1 MLPLNSSAAEMLKV
15 PTGVTESPG
24 SRTSGED
31 DQGQQQQQQQQTP
44 RHRGGSAQDLLQGRE
59 QDRTEN
65 PSLQLCGEGVARNLP
80 PSDEEERVPG
90 DGGASSFP
98 EESTDISRVELGL
111 MGLPDG
117 TENCHTGIVAAP
129 GNDREYP
136 DNQEAGDVAYDHKEA
151 ICLDLSR
158 AAGVTAVPLRG
169 AGTPTA
175 SSSDC
180 RKETGRETVTQI
192 GGTSMDTGT
201 VPTTR
206 DNIMDMSVRGQED
219 IRRFSAAVAATA
231 ADSTTLAPSDAGLLP
246 RRKAPITPAV
256 RYLMEAMCL
265 DLVACGE
272 CFVPHFRARHTLVR
286 FCGFTPPEVREG
298 LDKQTR
304 RFMEGEDVCDAV
316 DGNVTGGEAYGRGIG
331 LPGIVWATARATLV
345 ELSTLTSD
353 ASFDCGGVR
362 LAQAGKIFQ
371 TALAIPIYFA
381 TNPANTSST
390 LWGQQQQLMGVV
402 VIYFRG
408 PKNASSASALV
419 RYASAVAKSAGPI
432 SELMV
437 HRARFVVGR
446 SHRIKRN
453 WRVLIIGLRF
463 AMLMLVRY
471 RQRTGKAVT
480 PLTKSV
486 DDAASQSLGGGYD
499 GTATTSTPRFSF
511 TRGTT
516 RPSAVEMSASRRA
529 HRVETS
535 ERAVMVVGQSK
546 EELTKAWVHQ
556 YLAKAKGGPV
566 NLPARASPR
575 DGFFTW
581 FGTFAAIGSLQ
592 LIYDRINQSSLWETQ
607 NDMFV
612 LSGSFGALATLVF
625 AMPGAPLSQPRIVII
640 AHT

>member
-1 MLPLNSSAAEMLKV
+1 M
-15 PTGVTESPG
+15 
-24 SRTSGED
+24 
-31 DQGQQQQQQQQTP
+31 
-44 RHRGGSAQDLLQGRE
+44 
-59 QDRTEN
+59 
-65 PSLQLCGEGVARNLP
+65 
-80 PSDEEERVPG
+80 
-90 DGGASSFP
+90 
-98 EESTDISRVELGL
+98 
-111 MGLPDG
+111 
-117 TENCHTGIVAAP
+117 ENCHAGIVAAL
-129 GNDREYP
+129 GTEREDP
-136 DNQEAGDVAYDHKEA
+136 DSQEAGDVAYDHKEA

-158 AAGVTAVPLRG
+158 AAGVAAVPLRG

-175 SSSDC
+175 SSSDW
-180 RKETGRETVTQI
+180 RNETVRETVTQA
-192 GGTSMDTGT
+192 GGTRMDTSSNNNDVGA

-219 IRRFSAAVAATA
+219 IKRFSAAVAATA
-231 ADSTTLAPSDAGLLP
+231 ADSTTLAPSSAGLLP

-256 RYLMEAMCL
+256 RYLMEAMCV

-286 FCGFTPPEVREG
+286 FCGFIPPEVREG

-304 RFMEGEDVCDAV
+304 RFMGGEDVCDAV

-331 LPGIVWATARATLV
+331 LPGIAWATARATLV

-381 TNPANTSST
+381 TNPTNTGST

-471 RQRTGKAVT
+471 RQRTGKAAT

-516 RPSAVEMSASRRA
+516 RPSAGEMSASRRT

-535 ERAVMVVGQSK
+535 ERAVMVVGQVQDRTKQTILPSK

-607 NDMFV
+607 MVVVSIFEEGQAV
-612 LSGSFGALATLVF
+612 WLQKSVSVASVILGMSLTGSVHPPAGALCLVLLSAYNDGATWERMLLLVVSV
-625 AMPGAPLSQPRIVII
+625 AMGLGMHLLVGICINNISPRRGYP
-640 AHT
+640 AFW

>member
-1 MLPLNSSAAEMLKV
+1 
-15 PTGVTESPG
+15 
-24 SRTSGED
+24 
-31 DQGQQQQQQQQTP
+31 
-44 RHRGGSAQDLLQGRE
+44 
-59 QDRTEN
+59 
-65 PSLQLCGEGVARNLP
+65 
-80 PSDEEERVPG
+80 
-90 DGGASSFP
+90 
-98 EESTDISRVELGL
+98 
-111 MGLPDG
+111 
-117 TENCHTGIVAAP
+117 
-129 GNDREYP
+129 
-136 DNQEAGDVAYDHKEA
+136 
-151 ICLDLSR
+151 
-158 AAGVTAVPLRG
+158 
-169 AGTPTA
+169 
-175 SSSDC
+175 
-180 RKETGRETVTQI
+180 
-192 GGTSMDTGT
+192 
-201 VPTTR
+201 
-206 DNIMDMSVRGQED
+206 MSVRGQED
-219 IRRFSAAVAATA
+219 IKRFSAAVAATA
-231 ADSTTLAPSDAGLLP
+231 ADNTTLAPSDGGLLP
-246 RRKAPITPAV
+246 CRKAPITPAV
-256 RYLMEAMCL
+256 RYLMEAICI

-286 FCGFTPPEVREG
+286 FCGFIPPEVREG

-331 LPGIVWATARATLV
+331 LPGIAWATARAALV

-371 TALAIPIYFA
+371 TALAIPIYFGI
-381 TNPANTSST
+381 NPTNTSST
-390 LWGQQQQLMGVV
+390 LWGQQQHLMGVV

-437 HRARFVVGR
+437 HRARFVVAR

-453 WRVLIIGLRF
+453 WRVLLIGLRF

-471 RQRTGKAVT
+471 RQRTGKAIT
-480 PLTKSV
+480 PLAKSV
-486 DDAASQSLGGGYD
+486 DDAESQSLGGGYD
-499 GTATTSTPRFSF
+499 GTATTSTQGFSF

-516 RPSAVEMSASRRA
+516 RPSAVEMSASRRT

-556 YLAKAKGGPV
+556 YLAKATGGPV

-592 LIYDRINQSSLWETQ
+592 LIYDRINQSYLWET
-607 NDMFV
+607 
-612 LSGSFGALATLVF
+612 
-625 AMPGAPLSQPRIVII
+625 
-640 AHT
+640 

>member
-1 MLPLNSSAAEMLKV
+1 MLPLNSSAAEMLEV
-15 PTGVTESPG
+15 PPGVTESPG
-24 SRTSGED
+24 SWTSGED
-31 DQGQQQQQQQQTP
+31 DQRQQQQQQRQIP

-59 QDRTEN
+59 QDRTAN
-65 PSLQLCGEGVARNLP
+65 PSLQLCGEGVARKSPL
-80 PSDEEERVPG
+80 SDEEERVP
-90 DGGASSFP
+90 DDAGASSFP
-98 EESTDISRVELGL
+98 EESAAVSRVELGL

-117 TENCHTGIVAAP
+117 IENCHAGIVAAP

-192 GGTSMDTGT
+192 GSTTMDTTSNNNNVGT
-201 VPTTR
+201 ALTTR
-206 DNIMDMSVRGQED
+206 DNIMDMSVREQED
-219 IRRFSAAVAATA
+219 IKRFSAAVLVAATA
-231 ADSTTLAPSDAGLLP
+231 ADNTTLAPLDAGLLP
-246 RRKAPITPAV
+246 CRKAPITPAV
-256 RYLMEAMCL
+256 RYLMEAMCI

-286 FCGFTPPEVREG
+286 FCGFIPPEVREG

-304 RFMEGEDVCDAV
+304 RFMEGEDVCDAIH
-316 DGNVTGGEAYGRGIG
+316 GNMTGGEAYGRGIG
-331 LPGIVWATARATLV
+331 LPGIAWATARAALV

-353 ASFDCGGVR
+353 AAFDCGGVR

-381 TNPANTSST
+381 TNPTNTSST
-390 LWGQQQQLMGVV
+390 LWGQQQQQQLMGVV

-408 PKNASSASALV
+408 PKKASSASALV
-419 RYASAVAKSAGPI
+419 RYASALAKSAGPI
-432 SELMV
+432 SEFMV
-437 HRARFVVGR
+437 HRARFVVTR

-480 PLTKSV
+480 PLVKSV
-486 DDAASQSLGGGYD
+486 DDAASQSLEGGYD
-499 GTATTSTPRFSF
+499 GTATTSTQRFSF

-516 RPSAVEMSASRRA
+516 RPSAVEMSASRRT

-546 EELTKAWVHQ
+546 EELTKAWVYQ

-581 FGTFAAIGSLQ
+581 LGTFAAIGSLQ

-607 NDMFV
+607 V
-612 LSGSFGALATLVF
+612 
-625 AMPGAPLSQPRIVII
+625 
-640 AHT
+640 